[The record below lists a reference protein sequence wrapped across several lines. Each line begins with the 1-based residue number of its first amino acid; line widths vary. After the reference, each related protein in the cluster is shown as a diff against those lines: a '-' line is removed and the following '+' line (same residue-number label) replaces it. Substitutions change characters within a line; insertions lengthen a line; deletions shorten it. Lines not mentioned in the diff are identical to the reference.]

1 MRILGLDPGL
11 NRTGWGVIDAA
22 SGRFVRVDS
31 GMIRVPEG
39 ELSARLGHIVREL
52 SKVIE
57 RTKPDLASAERVF
70 VNVNPQSTLRL
81 GQARGAALVAADL
94 AGLPVEEFTP
104 SEIKEAVCAT
114 GRADKPMVQR
124 MIGMLLG
131 IEGDIQADEADALAC
146 AVCCANSIRMRAFEK
161 AMDNVK
167 PHLEVKARRV
177 GGATYQVPMEVRP
190 ERQISLSI
198 RWLINYA
205 RSRGEKGMTSKLSA
219 ELLDAYNGRGG
230 AVKKREDTHRMAEA
244 NKAFAHYRW

>member
-39 ELSARLGHIVREL
+39 ELSATRGHTFPSISRLIDP
-52 SKVIE
+52 
-57 RTKPDLASAERVF
+57 TKPDRAAAAGVLVK
-70 VNVNPQSTLRL
+70 VTPQRTRRRAHPS
-81 GQARGAALVAADL
+81 GAALVAADL

-161 AMDNVK
+161 AGSTTRTYAT
-167 PHLEVKARRV
+167 PRR
-177 GGATYQVPMEVRP
+177 GRSAAG
-190 ERQISLSI
+190 
-198 RWLINYA
+198 A
-205 RSRGEKGMTSKLSA
+205 RSAWTALFTKEGKTS
-219 ELLDAYNGRGG
+219 
-230 AVKKREDTHRMAEA
+230 
-244 NKAFAHYRW
+244 

>member
-81 GQARGAALVAADL
+81 GQARGA
-94 AGLPVEEFTP
+94 
-104 SEIKEAVCAT
+104 
-114 GRADKPMVQR
+114 DKPMVQR

-161 AMDNVK
+161 AGSTTRTYAT
-167 PHLEVKARRV
+167 PRR
-177 GGATYQVPMEVRP
+177 GRSAAG
-190 ERQISLSI
+190 
-198 RWLINYA
+198 A
-205 RSRGEKGMTSKLSA
+205 RSAWTALFTKEGKTS
-219 ELLDAYNGRGG
+219 
-230 AVKKREDTHRMAEA
+230 
-244 NKAFAHYRW
+244 

>member
-70 VNVNPQSTLRL
+70 V
-81 GQARGAALVAADL
+81 
-94 AGLPVEEFTP
+94 GLPVEEFTP

-161 AMDNVK
+161 AGSTTRTYAT
-167 PHLEVKARRV
+167 PRR
-177 GGATYQVPMEVRP
+177 GRSAAG
-190 ERQISLSI
+190 
-198 RWLINYA
+198 A
-205 RSRGEKGMTSKLSA
+205 RSAWTALFTKEGKTS
-219 ELLDAYNGRGG
+219 
-230 AVKKREDTHRMAEA
+230 
-244 NKAFAHYRW
+244 

>member
-124 MIGMLLG
+124 GRRARLRGMLRQL
-131 IEGDIQADEADALAC
+131 D
-146 AVCCANSIRMRAFEK
+146 S
-161 AMDNVK
+161 
-167 PHLEVKARRV
+167 HAR
-177 GGATYQVPMEVRP
+177 
-190 ERQISLSI
+190 L
-198 RWLINYA
+198 
-205 RSRGEKGMTSKLSA
+205 
-219 ELLDAYNGRGG
+219 
-230 AVKKREDTHRMAEA
+230 
-244 NKAFAHYRW
+244 